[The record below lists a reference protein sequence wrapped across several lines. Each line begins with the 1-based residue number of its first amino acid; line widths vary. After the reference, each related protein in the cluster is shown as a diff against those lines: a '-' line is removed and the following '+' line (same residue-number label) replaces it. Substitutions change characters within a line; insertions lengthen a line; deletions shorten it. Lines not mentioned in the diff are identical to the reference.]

1 MTINLGSEV
10 KDLVTGFQGIAVA
23 RTQFLNGCY
32 RISVQPPMSKE
43 GKVPENETFDE
54 PQLKL
59 VKEGK
64 VTEVVSHTSPEYD
77 LGDEVIDTVTNFKGI
92 AVARTTWLNGTTRTA
107 IQPKMQKDGKVPE
120 PLSAN
125 EAGVKVFGKKK
136 VVKTIQRKTGGPLS
150 FKPTEERSPRA
161 R

>member
-23 RTQFLNGCY
+23 KTQFLNGCY
-32 RISVQPPMSKE
+32 RISVQPPMTKE
-43 GKVPENETFDE
+43 GKVPDNETFDE

-64 VTEVVSHTSPEYD
+64 VPEVVSHTHPEYD

-107 IQPKMQKDGKVPE
+107 IQPRMNKEGKVNE

-125 EAGVKVFGKKK
+125 EASVKVFGKKK
-136 VVKTIQRKTGGPLS
+136 VVNTVQRKTGGPLS